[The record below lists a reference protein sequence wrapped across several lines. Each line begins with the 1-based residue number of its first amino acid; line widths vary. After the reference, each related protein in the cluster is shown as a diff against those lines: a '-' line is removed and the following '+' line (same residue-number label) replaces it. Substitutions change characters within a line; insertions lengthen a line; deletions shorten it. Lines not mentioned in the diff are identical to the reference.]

1 MLKRLKYIL
10 NSYTDKELES
20 ISLWVN
26 SQEMIEDILIEE
38 NNIDLITPTTEII
51 INGGIT
57 KEVIYETGKDK

>member
-20 ISLWVN
+20 MSLWVN

-38 NNIDLITPTTEII
+38 KT
-51 INGGIT
+51 
-57 KEVIYETGKDK
+57 

>member
-20 ISLWVN
+20 MNLWVN
-26 SQEMIEDILIEE
+26 SQETIEDILIEE
-38 NNIDLITPTTEII
+38 KNIDLITPTTEII

-57 KEVIYETGKDK
+57 KEGIYETGKNK

>member
-1 MLKRLKYIL
+1 MLKRLKYLL

>member
-20 ISLWVN
+20 MSLWVN